1 MAEKEKQ
8 LLQSSNLLRQQLA
21 HGRNIPVMV
30 IVVIIILVIVIVP
43 IIIVIIIFVTIII
56 TNRFLKSSDRSRK
69 LSKCPRKE
77 LVARLE
83 TNLRQ
88 QVCHPLGC
96 HLVCHLRANFDSNRA
111 TTLDPPHQSQQNGI
125 RYRESVQKN
134 TMTCLPTQM
143 NTFQQ
148 ALVLLK
154 A

>member
-30 IVVIIILVIVIVP
+30 IVVIIILVIVIVF

-88 QVCHPLGC
+88 QVCHPL
-96 HLVCHLRANFDSNRA
+96 AA
-111 TTLDPPHQSQQNGI
+111 TWFATCAPILIPIAPPPWPPH
-125 RYRESVQKN
+125 
-134 TMTCLPTQM
+134 PTQVSKM
-143 NTFQQ
+143 ELDIGKVYKKTQ
-148 ALVLLK
+148 
-154 A
+154 

>member
-30 IVVIIILVIVIVP
+30 IVVIIILVIVI
-43 IIIVIIIFVTIII
+43 VTIII

-88 QVCHPLGC
+88 QVCHPP
-96 HLVCHLRANFDSNRA
+96 AA
-111 TTLDPPHQSQQNGI
+111 TCAPILIPIAPPPWPPH
-125 RYRESVQKN
+125 
-134 TMTCLPTQM
+134 PTQVSKM
-143 NTFQQ
+143 ELDIGKVYKKTQ
-148 ALVLLK
+148 
-154 A
+154 

>member
-21 HGRNIPVMV
+21 HGRYIPVMV
-30 IVVIIILVIVIVP
+30 IVVIIIVVIVIVP

-143 NTFQQ
+143 NTFQE